1 MIRPLAGLALVL
13 LCPAIPA
20 MAFQKAPELTLL
32 QASPV
37 VGMAQGNLSGLARCA
52 GELQAVS
59 DRQDGHLYLLRA
71 AEGGWQA
78 SVEPFVLP
86 ETRPT
91 HLPLQ
96 LLAGAWLRGLRGQA
110 LDFEGI
116 SCDDEGNRYLV
127 SESLLAILKVPA
139 VNEGRPGAEWLEM
152 DEGVYAEGA
161 ERGLWQ
167 RINALAEGIAVSPD
181 GNTLWLAAERQARG
195 LVKVE
200 RQRTGWRCP
209 VAGCVLLAE
218 RRYLPAEPFG
228 PGIMTGG
235 MLPLDFSALS
245 YWKGRLWTLE
255 RNEHQVCR
263 RHPESGQR
271 ERCWS
276 FAGTL
281 LRAPYHYP
289 DAPYGL
295 AEALTVDEHGFMIG
309 LDNNARRRPDGD
321 DRPWVFHFALP
332 DDWQKG
338 ARRE

>member
-1 MIRPLAGLALVL
+1 MIRPLAGFALL
-13 LCPAIPA
+13 LCCLAVPAT
-20 MAFQKAPELTLL
+20 AFQKAPELSLV
-32 QASPV
+32 QAAPV
-37 VGMAQGNLSGLARCA
+37 EGMSRGNLSGLTRC
-52 GELQAVS
+52 EDRLEAVS
-59 DRQDGHLYLLRA
+59 DRQDGHLYQLQFLEGVWRA
-71 AEGGWQA
+71 SAQ
-78 SVEPFVLP
+78 PFVLP
-86 ETRPT
+86 ESRPT

-96 LLAGAWLRGLRGQA
+96 LLAGAWLRGMRGQA

-116 SCDDEGNRYLV
+116 SCDSAGNRYLI
-127 SESLLAILKVPA
+127 SESLLAILKVPPA
-139 VNEGRPGAEWLEM
+139 GDQPPVALWLEL
-152 DEGVYAEGA
+152 DEGIFNEGA

-167 RINALAEGIAVSPD
+167 RINALAEGIAVAPD

-228 PGIMTGG
+228 PGILTGG

-245 YWKGRLWTLE
+245 YWQGRLWTLE
-255 RNEHQVCR
+255 RNEHQICR

-276 FAGTL
+276 FANTL
-281 LRAPYHYP
+281 LRAPHHYP
-289 DAPYGL
+289 DAPFGL
-295 AEALTVDEHGFMIG
+295 AEALIVDEQGILIG
-309 LDNNARRRPDGD
+309 VDNNARRRPDGD
-321 DRPWVFHFALP
+321 IRPWVFHFSLP